1 MIKHFVKS
9 ISAVLAATVLCAG
22 LAVPIPAKAYTEFS
36 APDHNIAVTADSFAY
51 LEELGSDYFGGI
63 SVKALAYFFYQQLS
77 QKKTSIE
84 INKSEY
90 NVTDYN
96 KCFKLLNE
104 VIKNWDGGLIDN
116 PSSTRAIPKS
126 TKITITVEYYDAD
139 YDAYSGKLEEV
150 IARVDKGWQDWE
162 KALYLHDYIA
172 VHFDYNYDQLNNS
185 QYTEKHTAYGMLK
198 DGQAVCEGYANLY
211 SMALHRVGVDAT
223 TVSATSSQGNHAW
236 NLVKIGDTWYHVDI
250 THDDCFHG
258 DFPGHLRHINFLR
271 GNSVI
276 HEYQRYEDG
285 TTYTQASFSWGN
297 AVSSCASVSAS
308 DPENY
313 DKAFWT
319 EFRSGSALDY
329 IGACEPIYIDNDP
342 SKVMWMKYT
351 WDENAGIKLYLCDAD
366 DVSDEPTKINLFDN
380 NQVETNAGD
389 ALPNPYTQQWG
400 YGDSNGNTFGYSGLV
415 SHDNVVFFND
425 SHNVYAFY
433 NQTVVTVRA
442 DNSQNKIFGLEEEEG
457 HLKYY
462 TANSPNADENSPGTK
477 MTETVDLGDINTVIE
492 SVKVETAKIPEG
504 ADEDWP
510 EGNGAINF
518 DDLPANFL
526 PNELRRFEDWT
537 YKTWIPPQNY
547 FTDDYFDYPDQNLP
561 LGFAMLKR
569 DGYYGRELSEGD
581 LIFGSSVISS
591 VYYSWVLKASSAT
604 LSDTV
609 RFNFRLNLEA
619 QFTDTQLNTLDPEK
633 YGAYMTIQSGD
644 NEQIKYFNE
653 PVSYDSR
660 KQEYTY
666 SIEIPFSKLND
677 TIIITP
683 HLNGYTT
690 APITLTPSTYF
701 DQLSND
707 STYGGVASA
716 TTVLGAYANKYF
728 DNDLSMLQTLE
739 ANSGDGTNQ
748 STAYNNVKGASIPQ
762 YVSSVQGS
770 LPEGVSYVG
779 STLMFTGDVK
789 VRNYFQ
795 TDGNVELGADSFELE
810 NNTHDFN
817 MKVVCKNADK
827 HLYYVEIS
835 GIKAALLGENYT
847 LSFKRSDFKL
857 NYSAMCNA
865 SAIANN
871 TQNKYTEDQKDLM
884 KALYCYYFEAH
895 QLLTR

>member
-1 MIKHFVKS
+1 
-9 ISAVLAATVLCAG
+9 
-22 LAVPIPAKAYTEFS
+22 
-36 APDHNIAVTADSFAY
+36 
-51 LEELGSDYFGGI
+51 
-63 SVKALAYFFYQQLS
+63 
-77 QKKTSIE
+77 
-84 INKSEY
+84 
-90 NVTDYN
+90 
-96 KCFKLLNE
+96 
-104 VIKNWDGGLIDN
+104 
-116 PSSTRAIPKS
+116 
-126 TKITITVEYYDAD
+126 
-139 YDAYSGKLEEV
+139 
-150 IARVDKGWQDWE
+150 
-162 KALYLHDYIA
+162 
-172 VHFDYNYDQLNNS
+172 
-185 QYTEKHTAYGMLK
+185 
-198 DGQAVCEGYANLY
+198 
-211 SMALHRVGVDAT
+211 
-223 TVSATSSQGNHAW
+223 
-236 NLVKIGDTWYHVDI
+236 
-250 THDDCFHG
+250 
-258 DFPGHLRHINFLR
+258 
-271 GNSVI
+271 
-276 HEYQRYEDG
+276 
-285 TTYTQASFSWGN
+285 
-297 AVSSCASVSAS
+297 
-308 DPENY
+308 
-313 DKAFWT
+313 
-319 EFRSGSALDY
+319 
-329 IGACEPIYIDNDP
+329 
-342 SKVMWMKYT
+342 
-351 WDENAGIKLYLCDAD
+351 
-366 DVSDEPTKINLFDN
+366 
-380 NQVETNAGD
+380 
-389 ALPNPYTQQWG
+389 
-400 YGDSNGNTFGYSGLV
+400 
-415 SHDNVVFFND
+415 
-425 SHNVYAFY
+425 
-433 NQTVVTVRA
+433 
-442 DNSQNKIFGLEEEEG
+442 
-457 HLKYY
+457 
-462 TANSPNADENSPGTK
+462 
-477 MTETVDLGDINTVIE
+477 
-492 SVKVETAKIPEG
+492 
-504 ADEDWP
+504 
-510 EGNGAINF
+510 
-518 DDLPANFL
+518 
-526 PNELRRFEDWT
+526 
-537 YKTWIPPQNY
+537 
-547 FTDDYFDYPDQNLP
+547 
-561 LGFAMLKR
+561 MLKR

-591 VYYSWVLKASSAT
+591 VYYSWELIASSAT

-690 APITLTPSTYF
+690 VPITLTPSTYF

-707 STYGGVASA
+707 TTYGGVASA

-728 DNDLSMLQTLE
+728 DKDPSMLQNLE

-748 STAYNNVKGASIPQ
+748 STAYNNVKEASIPQ
-762 YVSSVQGS
+762 TYVSSVQGS

-827 HLYYVEIS
+827 HLYYVEIG